1 MQGPNLLAPNETSC
15 REVVRTNTP
24 AFTRRPVVQ
33 SAAHPARIRHRVA
46 RCSGSSNSAQPEPD
60 KASDEALQD
69 WRSFRANLVALER
82 ANAALTAELSDTS
95 TLHSAWVHELTQ
107 PEAGCLLLAKLE
119 SMGPF
124 THAAVL
130 LCQHDSL
137 GSSGFIINMPL
148 SRRLLDVSTDLQL
161 TGNLQEKQLFSGG
174 PCNSS
179 AANVLHTCNNVQGA
193 TQLVEASLLLSCSGL
208 ITPRASPYHIF
219 VVLFQ

>member
-1 MQGPNLLAPNETSC
+1 MLAPNETSC

-161 TGNLQEKQLFSGG
+161 TGKTTLQWRPLQQQRSQ
-174 PCNSS
+174 CV
-179 AANVLHTCNNVQGA
+179 AHMQ
-193 TQLVEASLLLSCSGL
+193 
-208 ITPRASPYHIF
+208 
-219 VVLFQ
+219 